1 MTDSETSTDER
12 PAPIQS
18 EARVGRG
25 RVMSSDETSDTGP
38 SEEGLDRI
46 AEMVRSAAAAT
57 AQLWRESGL
66 DGDLTARLI
75 EVSQALHRAALALAD
90 VGLIGGADSEG
101 HVPWLAPPQP
111 GDLTTKIRAGRR

>member
-1 MTDSETSTDER
+1 
-12 PAPIQS
+12 
-18 EARVGRG
+18 
-25 RVMSSDETSDTGP
+25 MSSDETSDTGP

-90 VGLIGGADSEG
+90 VGLIGGADRAGQVS
-101 HVPWLAPPQP
+101 WLAPPQP